1 MDAARIAPSSN
12 PVAHAVLRLWR
23 IGVLLHR
30 RGLQDDLPAMASAL
44 AYKTLLGLIPILVV
58 VTLVAK
64 TLMGAQFAPFVRE
77 IIEAM
82 GLDRMQIVPPAAGA
96 ASAAP
101 VALGDWIE
109 TLVRQASEI
118 ALSALGW
125 VGVAVTVTSAIW
137 LMTSIELSF
146 NRICHARTG
155 RAWLRR
161 VVLYWF
167 VLTATPLLLAA
178 IPLLS
183 SILSSF
189 RDAPGIGWL
198 AHAAGTVWGVVVL
211 WALLTL
217 VHLVVPAGR
226 VRLQYAAVGALAA
239 AAVIIALKTLLAAYF
254 EHAFAMSRLYGSLG
268 LVPVFMFWLWVV
280 WMAVLSGLEIGLLA
294 QAVGTR
300 GLDTGMA
307 ANQGEPADPA
317 VAVAVMESAVRA
329 WREGRQVTRET
340 IANDLE
346 IDDRL
351 AGESLEAQA
360 RAGFLTP
367 TESGAYV
374 PALPPDRISAAAVLE
389 AAQAGC
395 GGEEAFARSPIAL
408 ALRHAQR
415 AAAQGRTMGAA
426 ADAPTMG

>member
-1 MDAARIAPSSN
+1 MDAARIAPSTN
-12 PVAHAVLRLWR
+12 PIAHAALRLWR

-77 IIEAM
+77 VIESM
-82 GLDRMQIVPPAAGA
+82 GLDKMQIVPPADGS

-101 VALGDWIE
+101 VALGAWIE

-118 ALSALGW
+118 DLSALGW

-146 NRICHARTG
+146 NRICHARAG

-161 VVLYWF
+161 LVLYWF

-183 SILSSF
+183 SILASF
-189 RDAPGIGWL
+189 RDTPGVGWL
-198 AHAAGTVWGVVVL
+198 AHAADTVWGVLVL
-211 WALLTL
+211 WGLLTL
-217 VHLVVPAGR
+217 VYLVVPAGR
-226 VRLQYAAVGALAA
+226 VRLHYAAIGALAA
-239 AAVIIALKTLLAAYF
+239 AAVIIALKGLLSAYF
-254 EHAFAMSRLYGSLG
+254 QHAFAMSRLYGSLG

-280 WMAVLSGLEIGLLA
+280 WMAVLSGLEIALLA

-300 GLDTGMA
+300 GLDAGMSS
-307 ANQGEPADPA
+307 NQGEPPDPA

-329 WREGRQVTRET
+329 WRAGRPVTREGV
-340 IANDLE
+340 ASDLE

-351 AGESLEAQA
+351 AGEALEAQA
-360 RAGFLTP
+360 RAGFLMP
-367 TESGAYV
+367 AESGAYV
-374 PALPPDRISAAAVLE
+374 PAMPPERMSAASVLE
-389 AAQAGC
+389 AAQANC
-395 GGEEAFARSPIAL
+395 GGEEAFVRSPIAL
-408 ALRHAQR
+408 ALRQAQR
-415 AAAQGRTMGAA
+415 AAAGGRSMAAA
-426 ADAPTMG
+426 ADPPTMA

>member
-1 MDAARIAPSSN
+1 MDAARLVPSTN

-77 IIEAM
+77 IIESM
-82 GLDRMQIVPPAAGA
+82 GLDRMQIVPPADGA

-118 ALSALGW
+118 DLSALGW

-198 AHAAGTVWGVVVL
+198 AHAAGTVWGVVV
-211 WALLTL
+211 
-217 VHLVVPAGR
+217 
-226 VRLQYAAVGALAA
+226 
-239 AAVIIALKTLLAAYF
+239 
-254 EHAFAMSRLYGSLG
+254 
-268 LVPVFMFWLWVV
+268 
-280 WMAVLSGLEIGLLA
+280 
-294 QAVGTR
+294 
-300 GLDTGMA
+300 
-307 ANQGEPADPA
+307 
-317 VAVAVMESAVRA
+317 
-329 WREGRQVTRET
+329 
-340 IANDLE
+340 
-346 IDDRL
+346 
-351 AGESLEAQA
+351 
-360 RAGFLTP
+360 
-367 TESGAYV
+367 
-374 PALPPDRISAAAVLE
+374 
-389 AAQAGC
+389 
-395 GGEEAFARSPIAL
+395 
-408 ALRHAQR
+408 
-415 AAAQGRTMGAA
+415 
-426 ADAPTMG
+426 

>member
-1 MDAARIAPSSN
+1 MDAARLAPSTN
-12 PVAHAVLRLWR
+12 PIAHAALRLWR

-77 IIEAM
+77 IIESM
-82 GLDRMQIVPPAAGA
+82 GLDRMQIVPPADGA
-96 ASAAP
+96 AAAAP

-109 TLVRQASEI
+109 TLVRQAAEI
-118 ALSALGW
+118 DLSALGW

-146 NRICHARTG
+146 NRVCHARAG

-189 RDAPGIGWL
+189 RDTPGVGWI

-211 WALLTL
+211 WGLLTL
-217 VHLVVPAGR
+217 VYLVVPAGR
-226 VRLQYAAVGALAA
+226 VRVQYAAIGALAA
-239 AAVIIALKTLLAAYF
+239 ATVIIALKSLLAAYF

-280 WMAVLSGLEIGLLA
+280 WMAVLSGLEVGLLA

-307 ANQGEPADPA
+307 ANQGEPPDPA
-317 VAVAVMESAVRA
+317 VAVAVMEAAVRD
-329 WREGRQVTRET
+329 WRAGRPVTRER
-340 IANDLE
+340 IAEDLE

-351 AGESLEAQA
+351 AGEALEAQA
-360 RAGFLTP
+360 RAGFLTLA
-367 TESGAYV
+367 ESGAYV
-374 PALPPDRISAAAVLE
+374 PALPPERISAEAVLE
-389 AAQAGC
+389 AAQACC
-395 GGEEAFARSPIAL
+395 GGEEAFARAPIAL
-408 ALRHAQR
+408 ALRRAQR
-415 AAAQGRTMGAA
+415 AAAQGRTMAAA
-426 ADAPTMG
+426 ADAPSIG